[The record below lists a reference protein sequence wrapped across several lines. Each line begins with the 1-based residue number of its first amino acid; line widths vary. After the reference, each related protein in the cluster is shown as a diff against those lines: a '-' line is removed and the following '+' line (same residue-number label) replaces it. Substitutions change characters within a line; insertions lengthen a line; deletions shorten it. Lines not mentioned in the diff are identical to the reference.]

1 MNNIKHLAII
11 MDGNGRWAK
20 KQNMPRTYGHKVGTD
35 NVRDIAIACNELEI
49 SVLTVY
55 AFSTEN
61 WKRPEE
67 EVKYLMNLPKFFF
80 EKFMKEIMEKNI
92 KIKLMGYWDGIPSNA
107 RSVFEKAVEKSKNN
121 TGMILNFA
129 MNYGSQQEI
138 VDACKKYAND
148 VVNGRDNNIDIE
160 GFKDYLLTNDL
171 PEIDL
176 MIRTSGEYRISNFL
190 LFQLAYSE
198 LMFIDKAWP
207 EFKKAD
213 LINCLNDFYNRDRRF
228 GGLK

>member
-148 VVNGRDNNIDIE
+148 VV
-160 GFKDYLLTNDL
+160 
-171 PEIDL
+171 IDL